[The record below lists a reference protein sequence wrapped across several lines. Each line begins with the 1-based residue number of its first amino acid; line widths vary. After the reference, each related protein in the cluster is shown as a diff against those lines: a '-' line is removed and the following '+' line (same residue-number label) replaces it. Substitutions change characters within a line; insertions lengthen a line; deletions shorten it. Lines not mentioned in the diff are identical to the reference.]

1 VRRQSNLR
9 ITSWGFCLALL
20 AVMGGMLV
28 TNIPAL
34 EGHRFWV
41 VLLCSVSAI
50 IGVSLIAIAGFSA
63 IEE

>member
-1 VRRQSNLR
+1 
-9 ITSWGFCLALL
+9 
-20 AVMGGMLV
+20 MGGMLV

-34 EGHRFWV
+34 EGYRFWV